1 MKSNL
6 FIVCTLCFSFVL
18 SSCKSPG
25 EKLLENTILD
35 CSNIN
40 TKNLDFKLIKSHNIN
55 KTFYVNGHEEFIKRA
70 LHNIYDNAISFSP
83 NDNTIETTI
92 SLASSYLT
100 ITIADNGPGIEEL
113 NTENIFNRFYTL
125 REPNNLEATSH
136 SGLGL
141 HIARQIIDA
150 HQGNIR
156 AENQAGTNE
165 SNGAKFIV
173 NLPII
178 TEN

>member
-1 MKSNL
+1 MCIRDS
-6 FIVCTLCFSFVL
+6 
-18 SSCKSPG
+18 
-25 EKLLENTILD
+25 
-35 CSNIN
+35 
-40 TKNLDFKLIKSHNIN
+40 IN